1 MDGAPSKL
9 LLKGRA
15 ERNCFNC
22 PSKATR
28 ILKFNF
34 DENDYTAAKEKM
46 PFTCDAGHEF
56 ETLPATV
63 IKGHDCLRCSRPA
76 AAAKASL
83 KKAKYTLK
91 DAEEYATSK
100 NGKCLSKKYSSKHLS
115 WECENK
121 HRFEATFSTIKG
133 GSWCAQCRNEKYLI
147 KLKSIVENKKGYFDE
162 AKYKNTKVR
171 LEFTCKNGHT
181 WRVPPA
187 NILGGSWCRQC
198 WNEQKAGKHTVINRL
213 PEAQKI
219 AEERGGE
226 CLSKKWKT
234 AKEKLKWRCANNH
247 EWEAAFHDI
256 RERNM
261 VPNLR

>member
-1 MDGAPSKL
+1 MAKKDWDIKIDWMGRHQNSYSKE
-9 LLKGRA
+9 
-15 ERNCFNC
+15 ERKEIVLTALR
-22 PSKATR
+22 KATR

-121 HRFEATFSTIKG
+121 HRFELLLV
-133 GSWCAQCRNEKYLI
+133 Q
-147 KLKSIVENKKGYFDE
+147 LKE
-162 AKYKNTKVR
+162 AVGVLSAGTKN
-171 LEFTCKNGHT
+171 
-181 WRVPPA
+181 
-187 NILGGSWCRQC
+187 I
-198 WNEQKAGKHTVINRL
+198 
-213 PEAQKI
+213 
-219 AEERGGE
+219 
-226 CLSKKWKT
+226 
-234 AKEKLKWRCANNH
+234 
-247 EWEAAFHDI
+247 
-256 RERNM
+256 
-261 VPNLR
+261 